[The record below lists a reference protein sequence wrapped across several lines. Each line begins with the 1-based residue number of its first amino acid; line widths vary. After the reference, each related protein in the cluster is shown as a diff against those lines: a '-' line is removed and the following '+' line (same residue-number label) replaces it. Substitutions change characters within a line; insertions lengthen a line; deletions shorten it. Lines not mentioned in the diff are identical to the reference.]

1 MRYEFTALS
10 ISSCLRRK
18 DVEGMMLPETE
29 MRKPRMA
36 ASPKPTGPRP
46 RRGMGA
52 SSVYQALRE
61 DILSLSLHPGTL
73 LDETELSQRFGVSRS
88 PVREALIRLSAEG
101 LVRTLRNRSSIVAF
115 FDVSEITGFFD
126 ALDLMYRVTAR
137 LAAQARDEAGI
148 AAIVAAA
155 DAHRDAVAK
164 SDVIATIDHNRALHL
179 AIATATGNPYFVQW
193 MGSVLDNGQ
202 RILRQFTSMYGRVS
216 GSLHPGSHGDLVA
229 AIIAGNADAAEAAAR
244 DDARA
249 FNDEMLAFLGE
260 SRTDGLSVEI
270 TPAPKHAQL
279 RRAALKLVN

>member
-1 MRYEFTALS
+1 MRERRTVVTA
-10 ISSCLRRK
+10 K
-18 DVEGMMLPETE
+18 LPL
-29 MRKPRMA
+29 
-36 ASPKPTGPRP
+36 PRP

-126 ALDLMYRVTAR
+126 ALDLMYRATAR
-137 LAAQARDEAGI
+137 LAAQARDKAGI
-148 AAIVAAA
+148 AAITAAA
-155 DAHRDAVAK
+155 DAHRAAIAQG
-164 SDVIATIDHNRALHL
+164 DVIATIDHNRALHL
-179 AIATATGNPYFVQW
+179 AIAASTGNPYFLQW
-193 MGSVLDNGQ
+193 MGNVLDNGQ
-202 RILRQFTSMYGRVS
+202 RILRQFTSTYGQVS

-229 AIIAGNADAAEAAAR
+229 AIIAGDPDAAEAAAR

-260 SRTDGLSVEI
+260 LRTGGVSVET
-270 TPAPKHAQL
+270 TPAHRQAQL
-279 RRAALKLVN
+279 QRAALKLVD

>member
-1 MRYEFTALS
+1 M
-10 ISSCLRRK
+10 
-18 DVEGMMLPETE
+18 
-29 MRKPRMA
+29 
-36 ASPKPTGPRP
+36 PKPENPAPPQPIGARP

-126 ALDLMYRVTAR
+126 ALDLMYRATAR
-137 LAAQARDEAGI
+137 LAAQARTEAAISEMVI
-148 AAIVAAA
+148 AAN
-155 DAHRDAVAK
+155 AHRDAVAK
-164 SDVIATIDHNRALHL
+164 GDVVATIEHNRALHL
-179 AIATATGNPYFVQW
+179 AIATATGNPYFLQW
-193 MGSVLDNGQ
+193 TGNVLDNGQ
-202 RILRQFTSMYGRVS
+202 RILRQFTSTYGRVS
-216 GSLHPGSHGDLVA
+216 GSLHPGSHSDLVD
-229 AIIAGNADAAEAAAR
+229 AIIAGDADAAEAAAR

-260 SRTDGLSVEI
+260 TRTGGVSVEI
-270 TPAPKHAQL
+270 TPTPTHAQL
-279 RRAALKLVN
+279 PHAALKLEG

>member
-1 MRYEFTALS
+1 MRNRQKAVPL
-10 ISSCLRRK
+10 
-18 DVEGMMLPETE
+18 
-29 MRKPRMA
+29 KPA
-36 ASPKPTGPRP
+36 EPRP

-115 FDVSEITGFFD
+115 FDISEITGFFD
-126 ALDLMYRVTAR
+126 ALDLMYRTTAR
-137 LAAQARDEAGI
+137 LAAQARNEAAI
-148 AAIVAAA
+148 AAITAAA
-155 DAHRDAVAK
+155 DAHRDAVANG
-164 SDVIATIDHNRALHL
+164 DVVATIDHNRTLHL

-193 MGSVLDNGQ
+193 MGNVLDNGQ

-216 GSLHPGSHGDLVA
+216 GSLHPGSHEDLVA
-229 AIIAGNADAAEAAAR
+229 AIIAGEANAAEAAAR

-260 SRTDGLSVEI
+260 TRTGDVSVEI
-270 TPAPKHAQL
+270 TPAPSHAQL
-279 RRAALKLVN
+279 QRAALKLAN